1 MIVIKLGGSLSQA
14 ETLVSCL
21 DRLEQQYKDK
31 PVVIVPGG
39 GAFADQV
46 RLAQGRWQ
54 FDDTTA
60 HRMAILAMQQ
70 MALLIHGLK
79 SQFTIVTST
88 LDIKQRLKKGE
99 VLIWSPTIDELDK
112 ASIPASWDITS
123 DSLAA
128 WLAKTIQA
136 EELILVKS
144 ARIDNNLTLEQ
155 LAEQQIIDQGFCQVV
170 SAAIFKINI
179 VNQHDF

>member
-1 MIVIKLGGSLSQA
+1 
-14 ETLVSCL
+14 
-21 DRLEQQYKDK
+21 
-31 PVVIVPGG
+31 
-39 GAFADQV
+39 
-46 RLAQGRWQ
+46 
-54 FDDTTA
+54 
-60 HRMAILAMQQ
+60 MAILAMQQ

-79 SQFTIVTST
+79 SQFIIVTST
-88 LDIKQRLKKGE
+88 LDIKQRLKKGD
-99 VLIWSPTIDELDK
+99 VLIWSPAIDELDK
-112 ASIPASWDITS
+112 ASVPASWDITS

-170 SAAIFKINI
+170 SAATFKINI

>member
-1 MIVIKLGGSLSQA
+1 
-14 ETLVSCL
+14 
-21 DRLEQQYKDK
+21 
-31 PVVIVPGG
+31 
-39 GAFADQV
+39 
-46 RLAQGRWQ
+46 
-54 FDDTTA
+54 
-60 HRMAILAMQQ
+60 MAILAMQQ

-112 ASIPASWDITS
+112 ASVPASWDITS

-128 WLAKTIQA
+128 LLAKTIQA

-155 LAEQQIIDQGFCQVV
+155 LAEQQIIDQGFCQVA
-170 SAAIFKINI
+170 SAASFKINI
-179 VNQHDF
+179 VNQQDF